1 MTRAF
6 HLTLVLALTCAVS
19 GAGKIAHCF
28 DHRGYES
35 AAERSS
41 DYVHGH
47 HNKAMRGQRGSM
59 ASARTRGRLGEALC
73 ATTSSAPLAR
83 DPLRLGDLS

>member
-41 DYVHGH
+41 EYVHGH
-47 HNKAMRGQRGSM
+47 DNQGPAWLS
-59 ASARTRGRLGEALC
+59 ALC
-73 ATTSSAPLAR
+73 SHPEI
-83 DPLRLGDLS
+83 